1 MSFVQLHVHSEFS
14 FLDSLLKVEEIV
26 QYAANNSKIACVSDH
41 GHITA
46 FVELA
51 KACKKNGCK
60 PIYASEIY
68 ECDDEFAVDENN
80 KRFPHYHLLL
90 IAKNKAGLQNL
101 FQIVSFAETQ
111 GFYRRPRISI
121 DRIKSN
127 NWGKGIIALTACQ
140 AGRLSRLLTSYDV
153 AGAKKWIDK
162 LQSTFDSVFC
172 EWQSHNTPSQFEAN
186 SRILEFAKQNK
197 LPHVITCDAHY
208 NKESN
213 SKAHSIFIQI
223 SEDRDDVSELYQG
236 CWLQS
241 ENDVYNTLNEFD
253 IEDVRQGIET
263 TQLIADM
270 VDDDINIGLGAG
282 LQMPVVPIPAGYA
295 NEDEYLRYLVYSK
308 FDEKFGHM
316 SEEEQQKR
324 RNRIEEEL
332 PVLFAQH
339 YSNYFI
345 MNMRYLEALRQA
357 GIPTGF
363 GRGSAGNCLCLYLLG
378 VTQVDSVRWQL
389 DFSRFL
395 NMGRI
400 SPPDVDTDVSKVKRQ
415 DAIKIAKEMFGEDKV
430 APISAFSTISTRVC
444 VRDVAKVL
452 NDDPESPYHGQLP
465 YSARKELMDCIPT
478 IKTLDEYGETH
489 EKEAALRDLIGS
501 NPKLQKAYEQ
511 FPLLFEYCLKIE
523 GRIRGRS
530 KHASAILVAPK
541 PLVEYGPLC
550 LDKDGGVQFAL
561 EMHNAQDD
569 LGCLKLD
576 ILGLRQISII
586 DDCLKNAGLTWQD
599 VDINHLDLDDKEVY
613 EKVYIP
619 GNCIGIF
626 QYESSEAQQMS
637 IDCHC
642 DNINSVINCTAF
654 NRPGTKAQF
663 PEYCRNVINPENA
676 TVIHPD
682 LIKIFKST
690 GSVLLFQEQALQIFR
705 LAGFPEDQV
714 DNARRAIGK
723 KLKDQMEALEVQFR
737 QGLQNRGW
745 SEDQIN
751 AMWDLI
757 LVQSSY
763 SFNKG
768 HSVAYGLMSYL
779 TAWLKT
785 HYGLYYFTAL
795 MSNNVGDPTK
805 QARFIDDARSWGI
818 KVLPPNINKSNR
830 DFTPI
835 PDKNAILFGL
845 LAIKGLGES
854 IVDVIIA
861 NRPYK
866 SFDEFIEKVPQK
878 TAVIQLIKAGAFT
891 ISKKEQLLESYCSKI
906 ITHKEYKPVTTIPS
920 KAELLIKWGI
930 DTNTYKIKGKLDKEL
945 LRRDYNLARQI
956 QFESSEKER
965 YAKELQ
971 TFKDKYM
978 QDMWLSEF
986 ETLNLFITSDPLEFA
1001 YDKIRDFKQVE
1012 TDTDAVLIGIIIG
1025 IQRRKDSRGQLYCFV
1040 QMYCSK
1046 LGIREAICWSSA
1058 TKQYINIIKKGN
1070 VVAIYGKKT
1079 DTGNIMVNKMKLYRE
1094 WLDDRNIE
1102 HVGVNTQND

>member
-1 MSFVQLHVHSEFS
+1 MSFVHLHVHSEYS
-14 FLDSLLKVEEIV
+14 FLDSLLKVEEIA
-26 QYAANNSKIACVSDH
+26 QFASEHSKIACISDH

-51 KACKKNGCK
+51 KACKKYNCK

-68 ECDDEFAVDENN
+68 ECDDEFSIDAEG
-80 KRFPHYHLLL
+80 KRLPYYHLLL
-90 IAKNKAGLQNL
+90 IAKNKVGLSNL
-101 FQIVSFAETQ
+101 FKIVSFAETK
-111 GFYRRPRISI
+111 GFYRRSRISI
-121 DRIKSN
+121 NRIKEN
-127 NWGKGIIALTACQ
+127 NWGDGIIALTACQ
-140 AGRLSRLLTSYDV
+140 AGRLSRLLMSYKNDE
-153 AGAKKWIDK
+153 AKKWIEK
-162 LQSTFDSVFC
+162 LQSIFDYVFC
-172 EWQSHNTPSQFEAN
+172 EWQSHDTPSQFEAN
-186 SRILEFAKQNK
+186 SRILEFAKRNNF
-197 LPHVITCDAHY
+197 PHVITCDAHY
-208 NKESN
+208 LKESD
-213 SKAHSIFIQI
+213 SKAHSIYIQI

-236 CWLQS
+236 CWLQEEKDIYKILS
-241 ENDVYNTLNEFD
+241 EFNPED
-253 IEDVRQGIET
+253 ITQGIKT
-263 TQLIADM
+263 TQKIADM
-270 VDDDINIGLGAG
+270 VDDNIDIGLGSG
-282 LQMPVVPIPAGYA
+282 LQMPVVEIPSTYT

-308 FDEKFGHM
+308 FDEKFWHM
-316 SEEEQQKR
+316 SGEEQQKR
-324 RNRIEEEL
+324 RDRIEEEL

-400 SPPDVDTDVSKVKRQ
+400 SPPDVDTDVSKTKRQ
-415 DAIKIAKEMFGEDKV
+415 EAIQIAKKMFGEDKV

-452 NDDPESPYHGQLP
+452 NDDPDSPYYGQLP
-465 YSARKELMDCIPT
+465 YSVRKDLMDCIPT
-478 IKTLDEYGETH
+478 IKTLDEYGESQ
-489 EKEAALRDLIGS
+489 EKEVALRDLISS

-530 KHASAILVAPK
+530 KHASAILVTPK

-586 DDCLKNAGLTWQD
+586 DDCLRNAGLTWRD
-599 VDINHLDLDDKEVY
+599 VDINHLNLDDKEVY

-663 PEYCRNVINPENA
+663 PEYCENVIHPENA

-682 LIKIFKST
+682 LIRVFKST

-723 KLKDQMEALEVQFR
+723 KKADVMKSLEVQFR

-745 SEDQIN
+745 SEEQVN

-830 DFTPI
+830 DFTPM
-835 PDKNAILFGL
+835 PDKNSILFGL

-854 IVDVIIA
+854 IVESIIA

-891 ISKKEQLLESYCSKI
+891 ISKKEQLLESYCNKI
-906 ITHKEYKPVTTIPS
+906 ITPKTYKPVTTIPS
-920 KAELLIKWGI
+920 KAELLMKWGI
-930 DTNTYKIKGKLDKEL
+930 DTNTYKTKGKLDKEL

-956 QFESSEKER
+956 QFESAEKER

-971 TFKDKYM
+971 AFKDKYM

-1001 YDKIRDFKQVE
+1001 YDKIRDFEQIE
-1012 TDTDAVLIGIIIG
+1012 TDTDAVLIGVIIG
-1025 IQRRKDSRGQLYCFV
+1025 IQRKKDVRNQLYCFL
-1040 QMYCSK
+1040 QLFTK
-1046 LGIREAICWSSA
+1046 GGIKEAICWSTA
-1058 TKQYINIIKKGN
+1058 TKQYIDIIKKGN

-1079 DTGNIMVNKMKLYRE
+1079 DTGNIMVNKMKLYKE
-1094 WLDDRNIE
+1094 WLDDKKLK
-1102 HVGVNTQND
+1102 HVGVNA